1 MVNGLLAVGL
11 GKVTRLFAL
20 GLVLQLVFFFTFF
33 SQFFLAFFVTVV
45 GSGQVNLSEISSDF
59 NTTSSACYT
68 PMNVAM
74 GVGSP
79 GE

>member
-20 GLVLQLVFFFTFF
+20 GLVLQLVFCFTFF

-45 GSGQVNLSEISSDF
+45 GSGQVNLSEISADF
-59 NTTSSACYT
+59 NTTSVACNS
-68 PMNVAM
+68 PLKVAL
-74 GVGSP
+74 G